1 MIREQSPCYAL
12 PIILFFLLLVF
23 YERLILRFTLTEVR
37 ETFVYTWWTLTVIR
51 VVSIWVFLVLLKL
64 QGRPKSDEI
73 WHIF

>member
-1 MIREQSPCYAL
+1 MLCFADYFI
-12 PIILFFLLLVF
+12 FLLLAF

-64 QGRPKSDEI
+64 QGRPKSDKI
-73 WHIF
+73 LHIF